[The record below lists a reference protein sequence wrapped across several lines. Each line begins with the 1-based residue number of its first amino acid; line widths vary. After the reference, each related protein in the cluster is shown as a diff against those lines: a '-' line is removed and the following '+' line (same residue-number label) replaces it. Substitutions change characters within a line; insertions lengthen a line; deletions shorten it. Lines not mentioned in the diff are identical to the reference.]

1 MATSL
6 YFTTGQAAHQLGASQ
21 AQIRAL
27 CESGAVESES
37 TRGGQ
42 YRIPAGEVE
51 RLKRAGLPTM
61 PRPLP
66 QEGAPAARSGHMRH
80 GHPQLLADPSE
91 IAVTAAEDVVVSENL
106 LRKRRIELELAEVD
120 DQFKAREIAEAQR
133 RAERERADRTRLE
146 EEGRTDWL
154 RQAEESALRLIHPG
168 VPAEMRLAALEA
180 VRLRLETLTPI
191 PSPKVTAE
199 IVVATLELAL
209 GSWIRFADLATM
221 ADEVRARLP
230 WELRESPEV
239 RSAAVRAAVPAMH
252 ELLTGNINAG
262 LGDLRAAAAA
272 PVQTVVSAF
281 RHERRC
287 QRLLADRWWLRLP
300 DVSTEEQSRAK
311 AAVAHVLRE
320 LPATASDRDLDVA
333 RDFALRP
340 FHAAVNQA
348 RAEQR
353 ARAEAEA
360 RRLHERNYR
369 DSLVQPICLFAYDL
383 SGADGE
389 QALAAIREA
398 LDTLPQGTPEGDLAA
413 ARDRAV
419 RPYLDARARRAR
431 PTGISD
437 FGLG

>member
-6 YFTTGQAAHQLGASQ
+6 YFTTGQAAHQLSASQ

-37 TRGGQ
+37 TAGGQ

-51 RLKRAGLPTM
+51 RLKRTGLPTL

-66 QEGAPAARSGHMRH
+66 QEGASVTRNGPPRH
-80 GHPQLLADPSE
+80 GHPQLLADPSQV
-91 IAVTAAEDVVVSENL
+91 AVTAAEDVVVSENL

-120 DQFKAREIAEAQR
+120 DQFQAREIAEAQR

-154 RQAEESALRLIHPG
+154 RQAEESALRLIHPN

-180 VRLRLETLTPI
+180 VRLRLEPLMPI
-191 PSPKVTAE
+191 PSPQVTSE
-199 IVVATLELAL
+199 IIVATLELAL
-209 GSWIRFADLATM
+209 GPWIRFADM
-221 ADEVRARLP
+221 ADVADEIRARLP
-230 WELRESPEV
+230 WEFRDSPEV
-239 RSAAVRAAVPAMH
+239 RAAAVRAAAPAMH
-252 ELLTGNINAG
+252 QLLTGNIHAG
-262 LGDLRAAAAA
+262 IGDLRAAAAV
-272 PVQTVVSAF
+272 PVQSVVSAF
-281 RHERRC
+281 RHEHRC
-287 QRLLADRWWLRLP
+287 QRLLDDRSWLRLP
-300 DVSTEEQSRAK
+300 EVSAEEQSRAK
-311 AAVAHVLRE
+311 AAIARALRE
-320 LPATASDRDLDVA
+320 LPATTSDRDLDVA

-340 FHAAVNQA
+340 FHTAIAQA

-353 ARAEAEA
+353 SRAEVEA
-360 RRLHERNYR
+360 RRIHERNYR
-369 DSLVQPICLFAYDL
+369 DSLVQPIWLFAYDL

-398 LDTLPQGTPEGDLAA
+398 LDALPEGTPEGELAA

-419 RPYLDARARRAR
+419 RPFLDSRRR
-431 PTGISD
+431 SNGQR
-437 FGLG
+437 